1 MFDLYDNIPPSFSHR
16 LNWSRHQGIFLLE
29 QNQSRII
36 LVEMLPN
43 AVWNQPISCYFFQVA
58 VLQNILIDKNFIVVS
73 DRKLWFVTLMIM
85 KTWIARRKK
94 IIIVNTCT
102 WNFLLTLPDNLC
114 SFLGRA
120 QLAEFCL
127 DWAFCLGILSTSR
140 PGPCGKVVTKHLHP
154 LSDASPPLP
163 HIELYKFKTLADLLA
178 SNWLKKF
185 KLFFWNC

>member
-36 LVEMLPN
+36 FGRYHVVEMLPH
-43 AVWNQPISCYFFQVA
+43 AVWFQPQSCYFFQVA
-58 VLQNILIDKNFIVVS
+58 VLQNILIDTNFIVVS
-73 DRKLWFVTLMIM
+73 ERKLWFVTLMIM
-85 KTWIARRKK
+85 KTWTARRKK
-94 IIIVNTCT
+94 IIIVNTCL

-140 PGPCGKVVTKHLHP
+140 PGPCRKVVTKHLHP
-154 LSDASPPLP
+154 LSDGPLP
-163 HIELYKFKTLADLLA
+163 HPSYRTV
-178 SNWLKKF
+178 
-185 KLFFWNC
+185 